1 MTSNLPPFLRGYL
14 GFLLMLCLVVVG
26 LAAVTILDPDAGQRR
41 ERVDTLASGPYFV
54 EKVVNSSPAY
64 LAFVNTERHK
74 ISPHIV
80 ETWTGDLGEAYR
92 FGAWDSARDEAQ
104 RVGGRV
110 VSLREIRG

>member
-1 MTSNLPPFLRGYL
+1 MKTILKSYVSTALA
-14 GFLLMLCLVVVG
+14 LCLV
-26 LAAVTILDPDAGQRR
+26 AVTLGAVVIFDPNASQRR

-54 EKVVNSSPAY
+54 QRVVNSSPAY
-64 LAFVNTERHK
+64 LAFVNTERRK
-74 ISPHIV
+74 LVPHIV

-104 RVGGRV
+104 RVGGKV